1 MCQHGQFGAMDMI
14 RSRATAEERQAMVAI
29 EREELYA
36 PG

>member
-1 MCQHGQFGAMDMI
+1 MCQHGQFGAMDML
-14 RSRATAEERQAMVAI
+14 RSRATAEELKAMVAI